1 MWLFQHNY
9 RMGIYRKKSKKGPG
23 LYFFRVFLSQ
33 ALKRI
38 GPKIEYGL
46 LYLKLHWGK
55 QILRNK
61 TKNTKHWGMCRMLF
75 CPVIIGKHQTW
86 LTKMA
91 TSLQHG
97 EITA

>member
-1 MWLFQHNY
+1 MFRDKFKDISFYIWTMNDH
-9 RMGIYRKKSKKGPG
+9 YRKKSKKGPS
-23 LYFFRVFLSQ
+23 LYFFRVFPTQ

-55 QILRNK
+55 QILQNK

-75 CPVIIGKHQTW
+75 CPVII
-86 LTKMA
+86 
-91 TSLQHG
+91 LQHG